1 MRILVINGPNLNM
14 LGIREPDIYGKKTY
28 KDLCD
33 MIETFAKE
41 NHIEVELYQSNYEGD
56 IVTKIQQAY
65 KNFDGIVIN
74 PAAYTH
80 TSVAIL
86 DALKAVGIRTCEV
99 HISDVNE
106 REPFRHLSYVSYYA
120 EKSFIG
126 LGFDGYIE
134 AIKYFTSSQ
143 TAEKSAE

>member
-33 MIETFAKE
+33 MIEVFAKE
-41 NHIEVELYQSNYEGD
+41 NGIDVELYQSNYEGD

-65 KNFDGIVIN
+65 NKFDGIVIN

-86 DALKAVGIRTCEV
+86 DALKAVGIRTSEV

-134 AIKYFTSSQ
+134 AIKYLT
-143 TAEKSAE
+143 KN